1 MIELQ
6 KRKDMRGLATLD
18 MDGTLLESRSIDV
31 LCRKFGLETKL
42 AEIDRRSDLLEGYKV
57 SEIVAQLF
65 GGMKASDLERAF
77 DSIEVVNG
85 AKEFIS
91 FLRRKKFLTA
101 IVTDSYTFLASR
113 LAEKLGVDLVWGNKL
128 EIVDGIITGR
138 ISMPLGWEKQKK
150 CQKKA
155 VCKLHAM
162 CKIAQKSEVGM
173 DKTLA
178 IGDSK
183 SDFCMIERAAIGV
196 AFRPK
201 DPEIVKIADLAVYGD
216 FFELVDN
223 LKPFLDRLQ
232 KSSSS

>member
-1 MIELQ
+1 VIELQ
-6 KRKDMRGLATLD
+6 KRKDVWALATLD

-31 LCRKFGLETKL
+31 LCQKFGLETKL
-42 AEIDRRSDLLEGYKV
+42 GEIDRRSDLPEGYKV

-77 DSIEVVNG
+77 DSIKIVNG
-85 AKEFIS
+85 AKEFID
-91 FLRRKKFLTA
+91 FLRKKKFLTA

-113 LAEKLGVDLVWGNKL
+113 LAEKLGIDLVWGNKL

-138 ISMPLGWEKQKK
+138 ITMPLGWEKQKK

-162 CKIAQKSEVGM
+162 YKLAQKIEVGM

-183 SDFCMIERAAIGV
+183 SDFCIIERAAIGV

-201 DPEIVKIADLAVYGD
+201 DFAIIKIADLVVYED
-216 FFELVDN
+216 FFELMDK
-223 LKPFLDRLQ
+223 LKPFLDCFQ
-232 KSSSS
+232 

>member
-1 MIELQ
+1 VIQLQ
-6 KRKDMRGLATLD
+6 KRKDVLALATLD
-18 MDGTLLESRSIDV
+18 MDGTLLKSRSIDV

-42 AEIDRRSDLLEGYKV
+42 GEIDKRSDRLEGYKV
-57 SEIVAQLF
+57 SEVIAKLF
-65 GGMKASDLERAF
+65 GGMKASDLEKAF
-77 DSIEVVNG
+77 DSIKLVNG
-85 AKEFIS
+85 AKEFID
-91 FLRRKKFLTA
+91 FLRKKRFSTA

-113 LAEKLGVDLVWGNKL
+113 LAEKLGIDLVWGNKL

-138 ISMPLGWEKQKK
+138 IIMPLGWEKQKK

-162 CKIAQKSEVGM
+162 CKLAQKSEVGM

-201 DPEIVKIADLAVYGD
+201 DPEIVKIADLVVKED
-216 FFELVDN
+216 FFELMDK
-223 LKPFLDRLQ
+223 LKPFLDCF
-232 KSSSS
+232 

>member
-1 MIELQ
+1 VIELQ
-6 KRKDMRGLATLD
+6 KRKDVLALATLD

-42 AEIDRRSDLLEGYKV
+42 GEIDKRSDRLENYKV
-57 SEIVAQLF
+57 SEVIAQLF
-65 GGMKASDLERAF
+65 GGMKASDLEKAF
-77 DSIEVVNG
+77 DSIKLVNG
-85 AKEFIS
+85 AKEFID
-91 FLRRKKFLTA
+91 FLRKKRFLTA

-113 LAEKLGVDLVWGNKL
+113 LAEKLGIDLVWGNKL

-138 ISMPLGWEKQKK
+138 IIMPLGWEKQKK

-162 CKIAQKSEVGM
+162 YKLAQKSEVGM

-201 DPEIVKIADLAVYGD
+201 DPEIVKIADLVVYED
-216 FFELVDN
+216 FFELMDK
-223 LKPFLDRLQ
+223 LKPFLDCFQ
-232 KSSSS
+232 

>member
-1 MIELQ
+1 VIELQ
-6 KRKDMRGLATLD
+6 KRKDVLALATLD

-42 AEIDRRSDLLEGYKV
+42 GEIDKRSDRLENYKV
-57 SEIVAQLF
+57 SEVIAQLF
-65 GGMKASDLERAF
+65 GGMKASDLEKAF
-77 DSIEVVNG
+77 DSIKLVNG
-85 AKEFIS
+85 AKEFID
-91 FLRRKKFLTA
+91 FLRKKRFLTA

-113 LAEKLGVDLVWGNKL
+113 LAEKLGIDLVWGNKL

-138 ISMPLGWEKQKK
+138 IIMPLGWEKQKK

-162 CKIAQKSEVGM
+162 CKLAQKSEVSM

-201 DPEIVKIADLAVYGD
+201 DPEIVKIADLVVYED
-216 FFELVDN
+216 FFELMDK
-223 LKPFLDRLQ
+223 LKPFLDCFQ
-232 KSSSS
+232 

>member
-1 MIELQ
+1 MIQLQ
-6 KRKDMRGLATLD
+6 KRKDVLALATLD
-18 MDGTLLESRSIDV
+18 MDGTLLKSRSIDV

-42 AEIDRRSDLLEGYKV
+42 GEIDKRSDRLEGYKV
-57 SEIVAQLF
+57 SEVIAKLF
-65 GGMKASDLERAF
+65 GGMKASDLEKAF
-77 DSIEVVNG
+77 DSIKLVNG
-85 AKEFIS
+85 AKEFID
-91 FLRRKKFLTA
+91 FLRKKRFSTA

-113 LAEKLGVDLVWGNKL
+113 LAEKLGIDLVWGNKL

-138 ISMPLGWEKQKK
+138 IIMPLGWEKQKK

-162 CKIAQKSEVGM
+162 CKLAQKSEVGM

-201 DPEIVKIADLAVYGD
+201 DPEIVKIADLMVNED
-216 FFELVDN
+216 FFELMDK
-223 LKPFLDRLQ
+223 LKPFLDCF
-232 KSSSS
+232 

>member
-6 KRKDMRGLATLD
+6 KRKDVLALATLD

-42 AEIDRRSDLLEGYKV
+42 GEIDKRSDRLENYKV
-57 SEIVAQLF
+57 SEVIAQLF
-65 GGMKASDLERAF
+65 GGMKASDLEKAF
-77 DSIEVVNG
+77 DSIKLVNG
-85 AKEFIS
+85 AKEFID
-91 FLRRKKFLTA
+91 FLRKKRFLTA

-113 LAEKLGVDLVWGNKL
+113 LAGTLGIDLVWGNKL

-138 ISMPLGWEKQKK
+138 IIMPLGWEKQKK

-162 CKIAQKSEVGM
+162 YELAQKSEVGM

-196 AFRPK
+196 AFKPK
-201 DPEIVKIADLAVYGD
+201 DPEIVKIADLVVYED
-216 FFELVDN
+216 FFELMDK
-223 LKPFLDRLQ
+223 LKPFLDCFQ
-232 KSSSS
+232 

>member
-6 KRKDMRGLATLD
+6 KRKDVRALATLD
-18 MDGTLLESRSIDV
+18 MDGTLLECRSIDV

-77 DSIEVVNG
+77 DSIKVVDG
-85 AKEFIS
+85 AKEFID
-91 FLRRKKFLTA
+91 FLRKKKFLTA
-101 IVTDSYTFLASR
+101 IITDSYTFLASR
-113 LAEKLGVDLVWGNKL
+113 LAEKLEIDLVWGNKL
-128 EIVDGIITGR
+128 ENVDGIVTGR
-138 ISMPLGWEKQKK
+138 IVMPLGWKKQKK

-162 CKIAQKSEVGM
+162 CKLAQKNEVEM

-201 DPEIVKIADLAVYGD
+201 DPEIVKIADLVVYGD

>member
-1 MIELQ
+1 VIELQ
-6 KRKDMRGLATLD
+6 KHKDVLALATLD

-31 LCRKFGLETKL
+31 LCQKFGLETKL
-42 AEIDRRSDLLEGYKV
+42 GEIDKRSDILEGYEV

-77 DSIEVVNG
+77 DSIKVVNG
-85 AKEFIS
+85 AKEFVE
-91 FLRRKKFLTA
+91 FLRKKRFLTA
-101 IVTDSYTFLASR
+101 IVTDSYTFLVSR
-113 LAEKLGVDLVWGNKL
+113 LAGKLGIDLVWGNKL

-138 ISMPLGWEKQKK
+138 IIMPLGWEKQKK

-162 CKIAQKSEVGM
+162 YELAQKNEVGM

-201 DPEIVKIADLAVYGD
+201 DPEIAKIADLVVYED
-216 FFELVDN
+216 FFELMDK
-223 LKPFLDRLQ
+223 LKPFLDCFQ
-232 KSSSS
+232 

>member
-6 KRKDMRGLATLD
+6 KRKDVRALATLD
-18 MDGTLLESRSIDV
+18 MDGTLLESRSVDI
-31 LCRKFGLETKL
+31 LCQKFGLMTKL
-42 AEIDRRSDLLEGYKV
+42 GEIDGKSDLPEGYKV

-65 GGMKASDLERAF
+65 GGMKAPDLEKAF
-77 DSIEVVNG
+77 DSIKVVNG
-85 AKEFIS
+85 AKEFID
-91 FLRRKKFLTA
+91 FLRKKKFLTA

-113 LAEKLGVDLVWGNKL
+113 LAEKLGIDLVWGNKV
-128 EIVDGIITGR
+128 EIVDGIFTGR
-138 ISMPLGWEKQKK
+138 IVMPLGWEKQKK

-162 CKIAQKSEVGM
+162 YELAQRNHVGM

-183 SDFCMIERAAIGV
+183 SDFCMIERAAMGV

-201 DPEIVKIADLAVYGD
+201 DREIVEIADLVVYGD
-216 FFELVDN
+216 FFELIDK
-223 LKPFLDRLQ
+223 LKPFLDRFQ
-232 KSSSS
+232 

>member
-1 MIELQ
+1 
-6 KRKDMRGLATLD
+6 LD

>member
-1 MIELQ
+1 VIELQ
-6 KRKDMRGLATLD
+6 KHKDVRALATLD

-31 LCRKFGLETKL
+31 LCQKFGLETKL
-42 AEIDRRSDLLEGYKV
+42 GEIDRRSDLPEGYKV
-57 SEIVAQLF
+57 SETVAQLF

-77 DSIEVVNG
+77 DSIKVVNG
-85 AKEFIS
+85 AKEFID
-91 FLRRKKFLTA
+91 FLRKKKFLAA

-113 LAEKLGVDLVWGNKL
+113 LAEKLGIDLVWGNKL
-128 EIVDGIITGR
+128 EIVDGVITGR
-138 ISMPLGWEKQKK
+138 IIMPLGWEKQKK

-162 CKIAQKSEVGM
+162 YELTQKNKVGM

-201 DPEIVKIADLAVYGD
+201 DPEIVKIADLVVYED
-216 FFELVDN
+216 FSKLMDK
-223 LKPFLDRLQ
+223 LKPFLDCFQ
-232 KSSSS
+232 

>member
-6 KRKDMRGLATLD
+6 ERKDVRALATLD

-31 LCRKFGLETKL
+31 LCRKFGLETEL
-42 AEIDRRSDLLEGYKV
+42 GEIDRRSDLPEGYKV

-77 DSIEVVNG
+77 DSIKVVNG
-85 AKEFIS
+85 AKEFIY
-91 FLRRKKFLTA
+91 FLRKKKFLTA

-113 LAEKLGVDLVWGNKL
+113 LAEKLVVDIVWGNKL
-128 EIVDGIITGR
+128 EIVDGVITGR
-138 ISMPLGWEKQKK
+138 ITMPLGWEKQKK

-162 CKIAQKSEVGM
+162 YKLAQKNQVGM

-183 SDFCMIERAAIGV
+183 SDFCIIERAAIGV

-201 DPEIVKIADLAVYGD
+201 DFAIIKIADLVVYED
-216 FFELVDN
+216 FFELMDK
-223 LKPFLDRLQ
+223 LKPFLDCFQ
-232 KSSSS
+232 